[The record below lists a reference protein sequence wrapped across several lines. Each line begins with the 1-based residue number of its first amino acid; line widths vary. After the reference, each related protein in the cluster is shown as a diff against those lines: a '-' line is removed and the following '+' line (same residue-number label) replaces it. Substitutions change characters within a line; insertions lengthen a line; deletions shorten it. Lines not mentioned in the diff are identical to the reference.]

1 MPTGLNP
8 NQVVNRAINQI
19 GDDQPPV
26 TGTLPNFDTS
36 PAGVAAAALYTSV
49 VQTVLRTYGWD
60 FSRNLATLVATGN
73 APPPQFAY
81 EYAYP
86 SMGIEIRQ
94 LQPTVLADANN
105 PTPITWQVGNVTV
118 LGVPTK
124 VIWTNLQNALATISN
139 QPPEGLWDAGFTESV
154 VRLLASELAMAIAAR
169 PDTSQEMLK
178 SAGDFERAA
187 EGRDG

>member
-1 MPTGLNP
+1 MPLGLTSTA
-8 NQVVNRAINQI
+8 VVNRAINQI

-26 TGTLPNFDTS
+26 TGSLPNFDTS

-60 FSRNLATLVATGN
+60 FSRNLATLVASGN

-81 EYAYP
+81 EYVYP
-86 SMGIEIRQ
+86 SMGIEVRQ
-94 LQPTVLADANN
+94 LQPSAIADANN
-105 PTPITWQVGNVTV
+105 PAPVTWTVGNVQVT
-118 LGVPTK
+118 GVPTK
-124 VIWTNLQNALATISN
+124 VIWTNLAAALAAISN

-154 VRLLASELAMAIAAR
+154 VRLLASEMAMAIAAR
-169 PDTSQEMLK
+169 PDTSKGMLE

>member
-1 MPTGLNP
+1 MPTSLSP
-8 NQVVNRAINQI
+8 NQVVNRAINLI

-60 FSRNLATLVATGN
+60 FSRNQAVLAVTGN
-73 APPPQFAY
+73 APPPQFAF

-86 SMGIEIRQ
+86 TMGIEVRQ
-94 LQPTVLADANN
+94 LQPSVRADPNT
-105 PTPITWQVGNVTV
+105 PTPVTWTVGNATV
-118 LGVPTK
+118 AGVPTK
-124 VIWTNLQNALATISN
+124 VIWTNLATALATISN

-154 VRLLASELAMAIAAR
+154 VRLLASEMAMAIAAR
-169 PDTSQEMLK
+169 PDTSKEMLE